1 MSNDSVSLSN
11 FITRLKDKVLSFN
24 FLKVVFIV
32 VLGIVLLYVVS
43 NVYVSNDDN
52 VDILTNNTDNK
63 KVSYP
68 KYLSTIE
75 YASYLEDKLEGL
87 FGNMYG
93 VSNKKAMV
101 SLSGSSTFN
110 YATSSSNNGGKDNII
125 FVEFGS
131 EKYPLVLSEIM
142 PKVDSVT
149 IVCAGLTDAIKVD
162 IVRSVATMF
171 QLSCDR
177 VYVLKG

>member
-1 MSNDSVSLSN
+1 MGDGNHNILKN
-11 FITRLKDKVLSFN
+11 IFEKLKDKTTSFA
-24 FLKVVFIV
+24 FLKGLFIV
-32 VLGIVLLYVVS
+32 FLGVVVIYVVS
-43 NVYVSNDDN
+43 NLSYSHQSNNLVSTSSSSN
-52 VDILTNNTDNK
+52 
-63 KVSYP
+63 YEYG

-93 VSNKKAMV
+93 VSKINAMV